1 MGREAPAEVHELSLW
16 IWHYHDVTIH

>member
-1 MGREAPAEVHELSLW
+1 MGREATTEVCELSPW